1 MNSKVGV
8 KPHYFLSCILHFPLS
23 IEKRRLHRASE
34 SSKRKKMASGKR
46 PGRARKHALREE
58 EMLQAAAAC
67 FGEQGYQATTLETV
81 AERLGISRVTLYRY
95 CPSKE
100 ELLVRV
106 FERTIAIFQQGLQQ
120 ICAQDISPE
129 ERLRQIIR
137 HQVRLMADHRNFL
150 TVFFSEE
157 GSLPPDKARR
167 ARVERRSY
175 DELIEGVICEGVEAG
190 RLTPL
195 PPKLVSFALLGM
207 CNWLYQ
213 WYQPDGPLSAEEV
226 ARIFIALVERGYLAH
241 DPQQEILQRLERVEG
256 ALTELQRLLQ
266 APSLK
271 PPVSSPAPV

>member
-1 MNSKVGV
+1 
-8 KPHYFLSCILHFPLS
+8 
-23 IEKRRLHRASE
+23 
-34 SSKRKKMASGKR
+34 MASGKR
-46 PGRARKHALREE
+46 PGRERKHALREE

-95 CPSKE
+95 YPSKE

-106 FERTIAIFQQGLQQ
+106 FERTIAIFQRGLQQ
-120 ICAQDISPE
+120 ICAQDIPPE
-129 ERLRQIIR
+129 ERLRQVIR
-137 HQVRLMADHRNFL
+137 HQVRLMVDHRNFL

-157 GSLPPDKARR
+157 GSLPSDKARR
-167 ARVERRSY
+167 ARIERRSY
-175 DELIEGVICEGVEAG
+175 DELIEGVIREGIEAG
-190 RLTPL
+190 RLAPL

-241 DPQQEILQRLERVEG
+241 DPQQEILQRLERLEAEIVS
-256 ALTELQRLLQ
+256 LRHLLRSPISNPQ
-266 APSLK
+266 SPMRAP
-271 PPVSSPAPV
+271 A